1 MPMPARAMVSTWKA
15 ASAPSAPESAAST
28 SIAYA
33 ETTRNAN
40 AQKRTGNPLDR
51 TDIVPVE
58 EDDFDMISLD

>member
-1 MPMPARAMVSTWKA
+1 MPAQTMISTWKV

-58 EDDFDMISLD
+58 EDDFHTISLD